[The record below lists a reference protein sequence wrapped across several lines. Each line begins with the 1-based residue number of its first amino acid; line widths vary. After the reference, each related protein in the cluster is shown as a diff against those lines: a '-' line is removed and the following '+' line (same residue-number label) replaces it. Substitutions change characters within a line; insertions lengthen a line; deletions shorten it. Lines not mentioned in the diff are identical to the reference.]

1 MMARWK
7 KSVAAGLTSK
17 DKEDALIRVNPK
29 SNSDD
34 MKQGEPEYA
43 QQSYLRMRATE
54 EAYALTDY
62 FKGT

>member
-7 KSVAAGLTSK
+7 KSVAAELTSK

-43 QQSYLRMRATE
+43 Q
-54 EAYALTDY
+54 
-62 FKGT
+62 